1 MSELAMRSQR
11 PSASSDEPRP
21 SGRVPL
27 ELAPQS
33 AIRLRACPLETPY
46 CTIHW
51 DERRAL
57 ARFVRT
63 ERPYATIADID
74 DDGIAIQR
82 VLERAGKVRLL
93 VDLRSVMP
101 RNDPGFEVAIA
112 NFRRRVLD
120 GRQRV
125 AILVRTAVGALQVKR
140 HMREDGFQVEV
151 FTSEEEALAYLEMR
165 PSEGPPCSGRDWPAP
180 RSHSWGRGPVRPG

>member
-1 MSELAMRSQR
+1 MSELPMRSQR
-11 PSASSDEPRP
+11 PPASSKEPRP
-21 SGRVPL
+21 SVRYPL
-27 ELAPQS
+27 DLAPQS
-33 AIRLRACPLETPY
+33 SIRLRVCLLETPY

-57 ARFVRT
+57 AQFVRT

-74 DDGIAIQR
+74 EDGMAIQR

-93 VDLRSVMP
+93 VDLQQAMP

-112 NFRRRVLD
+112 NFRRRVLG

-151 FTSEEEALAYLEMR
+151 FTSEEEALAYLDMR
-165 PSEGPPCSGRDWPAP
+165 PSERPPCSGRDWPAP
-180 RSHSWGRGPVRPG
+180 RSRSWGRGSVRSG